1 MELIDEMKAHLP
13 IPAYANRDLS
23 RLLIEN
29 GLEVTPERKLKIIKL
44 AESGKEGGIACFLDF
59 PKNFVVSLTL
69 LKIKPDHP
77 LFGKIS
83 AYQKK
88 RIRSIFRSKGLR
100 PKMRP

>member
-29 GLEVTPERKLKIIKL
+29 GLEVTPERELKIINL
-44 AESGKEGGIACFLDF
+44 AESGQDIC
-59 PKNFVVSLTL
+59 L
-69 LKIKPDHP
+69 LK
-77 LFGKIS
+77 
-83 AYQKK
+83 KK

>member
-29 GLEVTPERKLKIIKL
+29 GLEVTPDRELKIIKL

-69 LKIKPDHP
+69 LKVKPDHP
-77 LFGKIS
+77 LF